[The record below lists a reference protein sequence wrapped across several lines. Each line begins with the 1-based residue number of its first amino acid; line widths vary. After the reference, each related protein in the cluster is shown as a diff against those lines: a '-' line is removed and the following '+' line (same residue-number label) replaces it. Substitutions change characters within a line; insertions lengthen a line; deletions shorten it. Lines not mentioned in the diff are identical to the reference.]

1 VRLVRWYRRVHT
13 TFLREVVPFSCIAG
27 AAGGHHIGPIVVA
40 AAGERDQVIP
50 GQALPVAQIGLP
62 AMTVLAAVAISSK
75 EECVGDLTTEA
86 AGNVDELDESD
97 DCRFGKNQS
106 FASDN
111 VAVIRLD
118 DLGFPLNY
126 QPEGT
131 PHRDHGKRFKG
142 GVQRQ
147 TPHAT
152 SPNVVNEAVPLPL
165 RVPRIFRTQRA
176 STAASPGPM
185 WANSQ
190 RYRIVMSDICRSK
203 GTVRAP

>member
-1 VRLVRWYRRVHT
+1 MHT
-13 TFLREVVPFSCIAG
+13 AFLREVVPFSCIAG
-27 AAGGHHIGPIVVA
+27 AAGGHHVTPVVVPT
-40 AAGERDQVIP
+40 AGERDQMVP
-50 GQALPVAQIGLP
+50 REALAMSQVGLAP
-62 AMTVLAAVAISSK
+62 MTVLAAVAISSK

-86 AGNVDELDESD
+86 AGNVDELDEPD

-152 SPNVVNEAVPLPL
+152 SPDVVNEAVPLQL
-165 RVPRIFRTQRA
+165 RMFRILKPGRRAQPQVPDQCGLTH
-176 STAASPGPM
+176 
-185 WANSQ
+185 
-190 RYRIVMSDICRSK
+190 SDIVS
-203 GTVRAP
+203 

>member
-1 VRLVRWYRRVHT
+1 MHT
-13 TFLREVVPFSCIAG
+13 AFLREMVPFSCIAG

-152 SPNVVNEAVPLPL
+152 SPNVVNEAVAYRCGCPGFFEPS
-165 RVPRIFRTQRA
+165 RRAQPQVPDQCGLTH
-176 STAASPGPM
+176 
-185 WANSQ
+185 
-190 RYRIVMSDICRSK
+190 SDIVS
-203 GTVRAP
+203 

>member
-1 VRLVRWYRRVHT
+1 MHAA
-13 TFLREVVPFSCIAG
+13 FLREVVPFSCIAG
-27 AAGGHHIGPIVVA
+27 AAGGHHIAPVVVTA
-40 AAGERDQVIP
+40 ARERDQVIP
-50 GQALPVAQIGLP
+50 GQALPMPQIQLP
-62 AMTVLAAVAISSK
+62 PMTVLAAVTISSK

-86 AGNVDELDESD
+86 AGNVDELDEPD

-111 VAVIRLD
+111 VAVIRFD
-118 DLGFPLNY
+118 DLGFSLND

-131 PHRDHGKRFKG
+131 PHRDHGKRFKR

-165 RVPRIFRTQRA
+165 RLRRIFYVAGGHSRKSRTNV
-176 STAASPGPM
+176 G
-185 WANSQ
+185 
-190 RYRIVMSDICRSK
+190 
-203 GTVRAP
+203 